1 MKFINSLE
9 ISQENIPING
19 GKRSITVTGD
29 GGASFVM
36 QVFTSGNKFYN
47 FNTQSFDSAFSSR
60 CAEIVTLS
68 GSSEGGATFKTS
80 ITFPVVSSDTSYF
93 VLLAANDNENE
104 VFFRVSDLNVENK
117 AVIRKIDQIG
127 TNATVTFQPA
137 SANTDTY
144 TSGSLDGTVKK
155 QSTGNQSSSSTIEDL
170 GTLTVTNTSSD
181 AQGFGLRVTSTPS
194 EFHWYFEATE
204 TVNGTTSSSTSV
216 VVDDLTDLV
225 VGMEMTYKTGTTA
238 AAAGTRITAIDT
250 STKTLTLSVA
260 NSLTD
265 GNTMTFRAYGPTLI
279 QKATGLS
286 FSTSTALATTVF
298 DVETTARGATSAS
311 TTLNI
316 TDTYGIAGGN
326 HVTYKG
332 ANVNNSE
339 ANAVTSISQAD
350 AGGGD
355 ANGTLVVQLAQTLKG
370 GETLTFRGSSKT
382 VNITGSVNITSY
394 PTSNRTIY
402 LDLDKFITPG
412 AAS

>member
-1 MKFINSLE
+1 MKLINSLE

-19 GKRSITVTGD
+19 GRRTMTTTGD
-29 GGASFVM
+29 GGATFAM
-36 QVFTSGNKFYN
+36 QVYTSANKFYN
-47 FNTQSFDSAFSSR
+47 FKTQSFDSVFSPKCS
-60 CAEIVTLS
+60 EKITLS
-68 GSSEGGATFKTS
+68 GVAIGTSTFTTS
-80 ITFPVVSSDTSYF
+80 ITFPVVSADTSYF
-93 VLLAANDNENE
+93 ILLTAVDDKEE
-104 VFFRVSDLNVENK
+104 VFFQTSDAARQNK
-117 AVIRKIDQIG
+117 SVIRKIDQIG

-170 GTLTVTNTSSD
+170 GTWTVTNTSSD
-181 AQGFGLRVTSTPS
+181 AQGFGLRATSTPS

-225 VGMEMTYKTGTTA
+225 VGMELTYKTDTTA
-238 AAAGTRITAIDT
+238 AAAGTRIRAIDT
-250 STKTLTLSVA
+250 ASKTLTLSVA

-279 QKATGLS
+279 QKAIGLS
-286 FSTSTALATTVF
+286 FSTSTALSTTVY

-332 ANVNNSE
+332 TNVNNSS

-355 ANGTLVVQLAQTLKG
+355 TNGTLVVQLAQTLKG

-382 VNITGSVNITSY
+382 VDITGAVNITSY
-394 PTSNRTIY
+394 PASNRIVY